1 MEMEVYTAEVAESF
15 GQCLTEFL
23 ETDMAGKK
31 KEKKIETKPSI
42 KPRLGPTPT
51 VNVKLQGIKK
61 LKGVTVDVAIF
72 ECTKRNC

>member
-1 MEMEVYTAEVAESF
+1 MEMEVYTPEVAECF

-31 KEKKIETKPSI
+31 KEKIETKPSI

>member
-15 GQCLTEFL
+15 GQCLTGFL
-23 ETDMAGKK
+23 QNDMAGKK
-31 KEKKIETKPSI
+31 TEKKIETKPSI

-61 LKGVTVDVAIF
+61 LKGVTVDIAIF
-72 ECTKRNC
+72 ECAERN

>member
-1 MEMEVYTAEVAESF
+1 MEMDIYTAEVADSF
-15 GQCLTEFL
+15 GQCLTGFL
-23 ETDMAGKK
+23 ENDMAGKK
-31 KEKKIETKPSI
+31 KEKKIDAKPSI
-42 KPRLGPTPT
+42 KPRLGPKPT